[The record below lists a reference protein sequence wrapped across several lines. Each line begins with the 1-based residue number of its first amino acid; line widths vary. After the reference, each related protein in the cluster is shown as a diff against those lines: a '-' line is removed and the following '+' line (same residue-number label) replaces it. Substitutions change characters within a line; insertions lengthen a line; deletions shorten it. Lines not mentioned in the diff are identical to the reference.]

1 MYSLFKHVRSIDM
14 FNWSSKWQLLPFYA
28 SHKIWLRLLQHSNY
42 LVLYSLLNDMPN
54 REKINELSFRRWH
67 FLMLLVR
74 NILFWT
80 MRPTILYNQWF
91 MNYSA
96 DECAFRYCIF
106 LLIINIPFKFDR
118 GIVSYSLRFWGLERW
133 SDSVERTLKFT
144 ALTSKR
150 YWIPSVLSID
160 LKDYVLILVIVCAT
174 AKQR

>member
-1 MYSLFKHVRSIDM
+1 MSDPSICSTGQVSGNCYPSTLVIKSGCVFCSIQIILFYTPYWMICLTGK
-14 FNWSSKWQLLPFYA
+14 
-28 SHKIWLRLLQHSNY
+28 
-42 LVLYSLLNDMPN
+42 
-54 REKINELSFRRWH
+54 KINEPSFRIWH

-160 LKDYVLILVIVCAT
+160 LRLRFNPCHCVRYCKTKVEAT
-174 AKQR
+174 